1 MKQNTTYKQTE
12 LGLIPDDW
20 EVNRFTDIA
29 ELIHGFQ
36 FREEHFAENGRF
48 GVIKIGNLTYQGN
61 ISLDNLSKSDCEGIN
76 NYERLFLRRGDILMA
91 LTGGTLGKM
100 SIFNLEENRYLQNYR
115 VGKFEPNEKSIKN
128 YIYYLLS
135 STYVQKRI
143 EDNVNEAA
151 QPNFGKQDFDKI
163 KIPLPPLPEQK
174 KIADCLSTWD
184 CAIEKQSQLINALT
198 QRKKALMQQLL
209 TGKKRLPGF
218 SGEWKEVKLGDIGE
232 ISSAGVDKNIVEGE
246 KPIRL
251 LNFLDVYRRDFLYSH
266 EQNHWVT
273 ANDYKIEKCSIKKG
287 DVFFTPSSEV
297 PNDIAISAVAMEDF
311 DNVVYSYH
319 IVRFRIKEKWDLR
332 YKAYAFKTDEF
343 FKQAQRICDGSGQR
357 YVISQN
363 NFKNI
368 KIKIPSLEE
377 QTAIA
382 EILATADREL
392 QLQKEKLAQ
401 LQTQKKGLM
410 QVLLTGKKR
419 LIN

>member
-1 MKQNTTYKQTE
+1 MENEKLKMENYKQTE
-12 LGLIPDDW
+12 LGHIPDDW

-218 SGEWKEVKLGDIGE
+218 EGKWNLNSINDLFIFKNGKAHENDIDENGKYILVNSKFISTDGE
-232 ISSAGVDKNIVEGE
+232 ISKKTNSNLAPLEVNDLVFVMSDVPNGKALAKFCLIKEDNLYTLNQRIG
-246 KPIRL
+246 L
-251 LNFLDVYRRDFLYSH
+251 L
-266 EQNHWVT
+266 
-273 ANDYKIEKCSIKKG
+273 KIKKG
-287 DVFFTPSSEV
+287 NPIFMYYLLNRNSYFL
-297 PNDIAISAVAMEDF
+297 MF
-311 DNVVYSYH
+311 DNGVGQTN
-319 IVRFRIKEKWDLR
+319 LR
-332 YKAYAFKTDEF
+332 KDD
-343 FKQAQRICDGSGQR
+343 ILDCPL
-357 YVISQN
+357 N
-363 NFKNI
+363 
-368 KIKIPSLEE
+368 IPSLSE

>member
-1 MKQNTTYKQTE
+1 MSTKTTYKQTE
-12 LGLIPDDW
+12 LGLIPEDW

-184 CAIEKQSQLINALT
+184 NAIEKQSQLIELHT
-198 QRKKALMQQLL
+198 QRKKALMQKLL

-218 SGEWKEVKLGDIGE
+218 SEEWKEVKLGDLFEKINRKNEEGNTNVVTISAQRGFVKQTDFFNKSVASETLDNYSLIYHGE
-232 ISSAGVDKNIVEGE
+232 FCYNKSYSNGYPLGATKRLIAFEKAVVTTLYICFKIKDQKKSNGSFFEQFFEANSLDRSLIKIAQEGG
-246 KPIRL
+246 RAHGL
-251 LNFLDVYRRDFLYSH
+251 LNVSLSDF
-266 EQNHWVT
+266 
-273 ANDYKIEKCSIKKG
+273 
-287 DVFFTPSSEV
+287 F
-297 PNDIAISAVAMEDF
+297 
-311 DNVVYSYH
+311 
-319 IVRFRIKEKWDLR
+319 
-332 YKAYAFKTDEF
+332 
-343 FKQAQRICDGSGQR
+343 
-357 YVISQN
+357 
-363 NFKNI
+363 NI
-368 KIKIPSLEE
+368 KIKLPPIEE

-401 LQTQKKGLM
+401 LQQQKKGLM

-419 LIN
+419 LLN

>member
-218 SGEWKEVKLGDIGE
+218 EGKWNLNSINDLFIFKNGKAHENDIDENGKYILVNSKFISTDGE
-232 ISSAGVDKNIVEGE
+232 ISKKTNSNLAPLEVNDLVFVMSDVPNGKALAKFCLIKEDNLYTLNQRIG
-246 KPIRL
+246 L
-251 LNFLDVYRRDFLYSH
+251 L
-266 EQNHWVT
+266 
-273 ANDYKIEKCSIKKG
+273 KIKKG
-287 DVFFTPSSEV
+287 NPIFMYYLLNRNSYFL
-297 PNDIAISAVAMEDF
+297 MF
-311 DNVVYSYH
+311 DNGVGQTN
-319 IVRFRIKEKWDLR
+319 LR
-332 YKAYAFKTDEF
+332 KDD
-343 FKQAQRICDGSGQR
+343 ILDCPL
-357 YVISQN
+357 N
-363 NFKNI
+363 
-368 KIKIPSLEE
+368 IPSLSE

-392 QLQKEKLAQ
+392 TLQKEKLAQ

>member
-12 LGLIPDDW
+12 LGLIPEDW

-184 CAIEKQSQLINALT
+184 VAIEKQNALINALT
-198 QRKKALMQQLL
+198 DRKKALMQQLL

-218 SGEWKEVKLGDIGE
+218 EGKWELKSIEELFTFKNGKAHENVIDENGKYILINSKYISTNGDVLKKTNSNLAPLEVNDLVFVMSDVPNGKALAKFFLVDENDLYTLNQRIGLLK
-232 ISSAGVDKNIVEGE
+232 VKNGN
-246 KPIRL
+246 PAFMYYL
-251 LNFLDVYRRDFLYSH
+251 LNRNSYFL
-266 EQNHWVT
+266 T
-273 ANDYKIEKCSIKKG
+273 
-287 DVFFTPSSEV
+287 
-297 PNDIAISAVAMEDF
+297 F
-311 DNVVYSYH
+311 DNGVGQTN
-319 IVRFRIKEKWDLR
+319 LR
-332 YKAYAFKTDEF
+332 KDD
-343 FKQAQRICDGSGQR
+343 ILDCPL
-357 YVISQN
+357 N
-363 NFKNI
+363 
-368 KIKIPSLEE
+368 IPSLSE

-392 QLQKEKLAQ
+392 TLQKEKLAQ

>member
-1 MKQNTTYKQTE
+1 MSTKTTYKQTE
-12 LGLIPDDW
+12 VGLIPEDW
-20 EVNRFTDIA
+20 EVKKLGNEINILGGNAFSSNDIS
-29 ELIHGFQ
+29 E
-36 FREEHFAENGRF
+36 
-48 GVIKIGNLTYQGN
+48 
-61 ISLDNLSKSDCEGIN
+61 EGIKWLKIAN
-76 NYERLFLRRGDILMA
+76 VGINKIKEDVLEFLPFEFKEIHKDFLLKSGDYVMA
-91 LTGGTLGKM
+91 LTRPLLGGKLKISKILNNDEWLLNQRVAKLDSKVGTIEYYINYFKQPYFCYQLEVLMAGTDPP
-100 SIFNLEENRYLQNYR
+100 NLSLTE
-115 VGKFEPNEKSIKN
+115 FKN
-128 YIYYLLS
+128 
-135 STYVQKRI
+135 
-143 EDNVNEAA
+143 
-151 QPNFGKQDFDKI
+151 I
-163 KIPLPPLPEQK
+163 KIPVPPLPEQK

-184 CAIEKQSQLINALT
+184 IAIEKQSALINALT
-198 QRKKALMQQLL
+198 DRKKALMQQLL

-297 PNDIAISAVAMEDF
+297 PNDIAISAVAMENF

-392 QLQKEKLAQ
+392 TLQKEKLAQ

-419 LIN
+419 LLN